1 MAASCPSNAD
11 SQGILNRWRAVSK
24 ALSGRC
30 RTGILR
36 RIGPVIEISK
46 EAVMQCEEQIWRQKS
61 QGISPELDKQSRT
74 ANSPCASRQSCR
86 TRRREKQKIA
96 RGRIREQRLVE
107 DFGEAVESFIG
118 R

>member
-11 SQGILNRWRAVSK
+11 SSGLLSRWRAVSK
-24 ALSGRC
+24 ALSGRD

-36 RIGPVIEISK
+36 KYGPVIEITK
-46 EAVMQCEEQIWRQKS
+46 VALMRCEEKVRRQKS
-61 QGISPELDKQSRT
+61 QGTSSKLEKQSWT

-96 RGRIREQRLVE
+96 RGRIRERRLV
-107 DFGEAVESFIG
+107 
-118 R
+118 